1 MTSTSKKGKTISK
14 FKRTVA
20 SLLAAVMMMTTAA
33 TISASANDQTAVTAN
48 TSAGTEVYWASKD
61 NYSDLKYYKI
71 GDLGV
76 YYSNQYFDKPSTTY
90 DPHLATVSMVAT
102 DKSGAFSSIKEGATP
117 KEIHEWCLNQPAEL
131 KKYFTTLEFNNFDT
145 NEDYVS
151 RSRFDTIGVAAASK
165 TLTEKA
171 TGENYTVIA
180 VVPRSGNYFQEWS
193 NNIWLGDGTNSDY
206 MHEGWYNAANK
217 MISYVKKYVKKYN
230 ITGKVKLWMSGF
242 SRGGATV
249 NLAAGLLDN
258 MLDKGQTI
266 FDNGATLAHDD
277 IFAYTFEAPQ
287 GANVNSKTVKK
298 PKDKIYNNIWNIVN
312 PNDLVPKVA
321 MAGFGFTRFGTDKF
335 ITTRFFN
342 PECYET
348 NRETFR
354 KLYTSIGGNWNDYK
368 ADNFQMYGITA
379 ERKILNIASSSY
391 LFLTGNITAG
401 VDLLMDMKWIEKDNT
416 KANYDANIACTVLLE
431 ELEEQLGSR
440 EAYAQKIQL
449 GLRDIMKLVM
459 EDQEGKMGE
468 NINKTLK
475 QLPQAIIFTA
485 IGGVFGELGSKL
497 MGELNAYLTGNNAL
511 NLGDGMFK
519 PLLSAIKGIYKNK
532 PNELISVG
540 MQMSEIFQNHNTYVI
555 IAHMMAQDTYYTD
568 RERSLSRVRLS
579 DCAEMFRVSCDGMND
594 STLKIGNTQYVRL
607 AGTKWGRSTVEQCDQ
622 GFAVGYYSYASNEK
636 TELFAPVGRYYTVGI
651 KDHSKQ
657 LWSHKYEYWVNIQ
670 HSSLGNDGKI
680 RKQLDYHIATCHGD
694 SDEYWHCYDTLY
706 DAI

>member
-1 MTSTSKKGKTISK
+1 MKKQSI
-14 FKRTVA
+14 FKKCTL
-20 SLLAAVMMMTTAA
+20 LLALILVMTCVCESILTMRAYAA
-33 TISASANDQTAVTAN
+33 GDK
-48 TSAGTEVYWASKD
+48 VYWAGSD
-61 NYSDLKYYKI
+61 NYSDLAYYKI

-76 YYSNQYFDKPSTTY
+76 YYSNDYFDKPATTY

-102 DKSGAFSSIKEGATP
+102 DKSGAFSSIKAGATP

-131 KKYFTTLEFNNFDT
+131 KKYFTTLDFQNFDT

-171 TGENYTVIA
+171 TGESYTVIA

-193 NNIWLGDGTNSDY
+193 NNIWLGDGTKSDY

-217 MISYVKKYVKKYN
+217 MISFVKKYVKKYN

-258 MLDKGQTI
+258 MIDKGQTI

-335 ITTRFFN
+335 ITTRFFD

-348 NRETFR
+348 NRETFK
-354 KLYTSIGGNWNDYK
+354 KLYTGIGGNWNDYK
-368 ADNFQMYGITA
+368 ADDFQMYGIPS
-379 ERKILNIASSSY
+379 RNIIKNHLLGMATGGLISY
-391 LFLTGNITAG
+391 VYA
-401 VDLLMDMKWIEKDNT
+401 MYKAKWIEPDNT
-416 KANYDANIACTVLLE
+416 KANYDANIACTILLE

-440 EAYAQKIQL
+440 EAYAQKIQP

-459 EDQEGKMGE
+459 VEQDGKMGE

-475 QLPQAIIFTA
+475 QLPMAIVFTA
-485 IGGVFGELGSKL
+485 IGGVFGELGSEI
-497 MGELNAYLTGNNAL
+497 MGKANAALSGNEAL
-511 NLGDGMFK
+511 NLSDGMFK
-519 PLLSAIKGIYKNK
+519 PLLSTIDGIRRNK
-532 PNELISVG
+532 PNELISVA
-540 MQMSEIFQNHNTYVI
+540 MQMSEIFQNHNTHVI

-568 RERSLSRVRLS
+568 RDRSLRRVPLS

-594 STLKIGNTQYVRL
+594 TTLKIGNTQHVRL
-607 AGTKWGRSTVEQCDQ
+607 AGTQCGDSTVEQCDP
-622 GFAVGYYSYASNEK
+622 GYAVGYYSYLDKEK
-636 TELFAPVGRYYTVGI
+636 TELFAPVGRYYSVGVR
-651 KDHSKQ
+651 DFSKQ
-657 LWSHKYEYWVNIQ
+657 IWSHQYEYWVNIQ

-680 RKQLDYHIATCHGD
+680 RKQIDYHIATCHLN
-694 SDEYWHCYDTLY
+694 SDQYWHIYDTLY